1 MGTSKYVPQRK
12 EPPTVGR
19 PTLDPEIKKH
29 LDLALSFLE
38 EGKSFV
44 EKNPVQ
50 ASEKLYKA
58 AEESVKLLALYLG
71 ISGVLAQVGQR
82 NRWTITDLEKAVEAI
97 SQKLGD
103 WFMASWDTAWALHVW
118 GFHEAKFDSEAVKIR
133 LPYIEKIVEEA
144 KKIVSGEE

>member
-1 MGTSKYVPQRK
+1 MSTRIHTFQRK
-12 EPPTVGR
+12 EPLTTRRSP
-19 PTLDPEIKKH
+19 LSPEIEKH
-29 LDLALSFLE
+29 LDLALTFLE
-38 EGKSFV
+38 EGKNFI

-71 ISGVLAQVGQR
+71 VSDVLAQVRQR
-82 NRWTITDLEKAVEAI
+82 NRWTVTDLEKAVEAI